1 VKVKSL
7 KIYEYGNPKEVIRVE
22 NKTITPPTPQE
33 ILVRMLAR
41 PINPSDLI
49 PIYGGNMLIESLYQ
63 QYLAM
68 RALEL
73 LKLSDRLFR
82 PSFLVSEC
90 YLYGERGLG
99 RKW

>member
-1 VKVKSL
+1 MKVKSL

-49 PIYGGNMLIESLYQ
+49 PIWGKYAHRITL